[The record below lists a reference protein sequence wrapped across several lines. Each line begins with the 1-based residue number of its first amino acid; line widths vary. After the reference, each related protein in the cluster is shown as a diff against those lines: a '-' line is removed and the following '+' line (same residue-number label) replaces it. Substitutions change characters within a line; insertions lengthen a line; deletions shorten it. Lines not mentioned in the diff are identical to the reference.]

1 MLRYYVIRY
10 YRIPPSQ
17 SEFLMARR
25 TKLTLAHIAEAAADL
40 GARGQPVTVAAVT
53 AITGGSYSTTGRLLQ
68 EWREQA
74 MAPLQSFPD
83 GDGEAVELPLAV
95 ARALS
100 GVGPAIL
107 AALAEA
113 RGEERRSGDAA
124 LAALRSENDRVRHQ
138 AEAALAAARAD
149 LESLELKADQI
160 GADFDAAQSARME
173 AEHRAQAAE
182 AERTV
187 LARQVG
193 ELIEQL
199 ATAKSATAAAEQRT
213 AAATAALAQVQ
224 EELRVT
230 NGVNVLA
237 NEVLHAED
245 ASPVADSTQA
255 AGLKDRVAANAAGS
269 RIMLGQAPR
278 S

>member
-1 MLRYYVIRY
+1 
-10 YRIPPSQ
+10 
-17 SEFLMARR
+17 MARR